1 MKCVTVAHQTV
12 CACIRKG
19 NRWGNALGVADR
31 DAQTRCTVRHVD
43 DVRRAA
49 EPFEECLCL
58 YIALIELHARRSGT
72 VRCST
77 RLFCLVVRLRK
88 ELILHRIIRASRR
101 LVVLQQNN
109 PAEDKEVDGGEAQS
123 DDDLRDV
130 LRIVIREER
139 DPVLH
144 EAVNQT
150 AAEVPRESERVEG
163 RRQRCREQR
172 VNQIEQRCDKEEGEL
187 QRLRDAAEH
196 RRNRRGDEECRRL
209 FLLLGLGADI
219 DRESCTRQTEH
230 LAAAMEGEAALGEEV
245 TQALRARHEVV
256 DMPEPVGLNAAVH
269 NRGAIDERQID
280 EVMQTGGQ
288 EDFLRERICPDAD
301 DAAGLE
307 EKLKV
312 LDGVLNGRPDK
323 AENECHRDHYDEA
336 DGDDESGSLEDAEPV
351 GDVRVIEV
359 IVQERRAAGDE
370 DRTEHAHVERLDV
383 GDHREPRAGT
393 CCLTVVHA
401 EHIRM
406 ERQKTCDEVVEQHID
421 DERLHRTACRL
432 LLCEA
437 DRHGNGEED
446 RHLCEDRPRTLF
458 DHVPEIVPYR
468 TLCGDAAE
476 QPRVFTYDGHR
487 HRETEEREQNDGRIH
502 RAAEPLHV
510 LHDDILAECHVLSPP

>member
-1 MKCVTVAHQTV
+1 MTVAHQTV

-19 NRWGNALGVADR
+19 NRRGNALGVADR

-72 VRCST
+72 VRSGTC
-77 RLFCLVVRLRK
+77 LFCLVVRLRK

-101 LVVLQQNN
+101 LVVLVDDD
-109 PAEDKEVDGGEAQS
+109 PAEHKEVDDGEAQS

-187 QRLRDAAEH
+187 QRLCDAAE
-196 RRNRRGDEECRRL
+196 NRRDRCGDEERRCL
-209 FLLLGLGADI
+209 LALLGLCTHI
-219 DRESCTRQTEH
+219 DRECSARQTED
-230 LAAAMEGEAALGEEV
+230 LAAAVEGKASLGEEL
-245 TQALRARHEVV
+245 TERLSAHHEVIDV
-256 DMPEPVGLNAAVH
+256 AKPICLNAAVDD
-269 NRGAIDERQID
+269 RRTEDEWEID
-280 EVMQTGGQ
+280 EVMQTCGQ
-288 EDFLRERICPDAD
+288 EHFLRERVRPDTD
-301 DAAGLE
+301 DAAGFE

-312 LDGVLNGRPDK
+312 LDGVLYRRPDN
-323 AENECHRDHYDEA
+323 AENECHRDHDDEA
-336 DGDDESGSLEDAEPV
+336 NRHDEGRSLEDAEPV

-383 GDHREPRAGT
+383 GDHREPRAGA

-406 ERQKTCDEVVEQHID
+406 EGEETCDEVVEQHID

-468 TLCGDAAE
+468 TLRGDTAE

-510 LHDDILAECHVLSPP
+510 LHDDILTECHVLSPP

>member
-1 MKCVTVAHQTV
+1 MTVAHQTV

-19 NRWGNALGVADR
+19 NRRGNALGVADR

-43 DVRRAA
+43 DVRRATKS
-49 EPFEECLCL
+49 FEECLCL

-101 LVVLQQNN
+101 LVVLVDDD
-109 PAEDKEVDGGEAQS
+109 PAEDKEVDDGEAQS

-144 EAVNQT
+144 EAVDQAT
-150 AAEVPRESERVEG
+150 AEVPRESEGVEG

-172 VNQIEQRCDKEEGEL
+172 VNQIEQGCDKEEGEL

-196 RRNRRGDEECRRL
+196 RRDRRGNEECGRL
-209 FLLLGLGADI
+209 FLLLRFGADV
-219 DRESCTRQTEH
+219 DRESRARQTEH

-468 TLCGDAAE
+468 TLRGDTAE

>member
-1 MKCVTVAHQTV
+1 
-12 CACIRKG
+12 
-19 NRWGNALGVADR
+19 
-31 DAQTRCTVRHVD
+31 
-43 DVRRAA
+43 
-49 EPFEECLCL
+49 
-58 YIALIELHARRSGT
+58 
-72 VRCST
+72 
-77 RLFCLVVRLRK
+77 
-88 ELILHRIIRASRR
+88 
-101 LVVLQQNN
+101 
-109 PAEDKEVDGGEAQS
+109 
-123 DDDLRDV
+123 
-130 LRIVIREER
+130 
-139 DPVLH
+139 
-144 EAVNQT
+144 
-150 AAEVPRESERVEG
+150 
-163 RRQRCREQR
+163 
-172 VNQIEQRCDKEEGEL
+172 
-187 QRLRDAAEH
+187 
-196 RRNRRGDEECRRL
+196 
-209 FLLLGLGADI
+209 
-219 DRESCTRQTEH
+219 
-230 LAAAMEGEAALGEEV
+230 MEGEAALGEEV
-245 TQALRARHEVV
+245 TQTLRARHEVV

-269 NRGAIDERQID
+269 NRGAINERQID

-307 EKLKV
+307 EELKV

-323 AENECHRDHYDEA
+323 AENECHRDHHDEA

-383 GDHREPRAGT
+383 GDHCEPRAGT

-406 ERQKTCDEVVEQHID
+406 EGEETCDEVVEQHID

-468 TLCGDAAE
+468 TLRSDTAE